1 MDLPLIRRNYL
12 RLVAETIYKFSSKEE
27 PNYCGSLMLSA
38 LPASLIFLWWKNNQR
53 GNMTED
59 TMNYGSGFILFAADS
74 SLIMNRRLV
83 NGSKKIFLQRELSNI
98 LKKKLLT

>member
-1 MDLPLIRRNYL
+1 
-12 RLVAETIYKFSSKEE
+12 
-27 PNYCGSLMLSA
+27 
-38 LPASLIFLWWKNNQR
+38 
-53 GNMTED
+53 MTED